1 MKAGEGLGFEH
12 QFNPPSSAAA
22 PSCPCPS
29 LSLSLSSSVYCRK
42 HHISVAMD
50 SENHSPELFHAMAA
64 QQEAAMRACLAQQ
77 AHVSPADLAYEEGK
91 YAQAALDLAPEAVQ
105 ACAYDRYHFGRPGT
119 GRIAIGVYWAFLHRW
134 LQVWRVCVRA
144 CGLALLYTVS

>member
-1 MKAGEGLGFEH
+1 
-12 QFNPPSSAAA
+12 
-22 PSCPCPS
+22 
-29 LSLSLSSSVYCRK
+29 
-42 HHISVAMD
+42 
-50 SENHSPELFHAMAA
+50 MAA

-134 LQVWRVCVRA
+134 LQVWHVCVYARVYVA
-144 CGLALLYTVS
+144 MHCFILFHDGSLFLEP